1 MDGAQLPSK
10 SKVADADGKGAA
22 PVAKASTLPASGG
35 MRGVGPDATTLPT
48 MPIAAGSD
56 GK

>member
-48 MPIAAGSD
+48 MPIAAESD